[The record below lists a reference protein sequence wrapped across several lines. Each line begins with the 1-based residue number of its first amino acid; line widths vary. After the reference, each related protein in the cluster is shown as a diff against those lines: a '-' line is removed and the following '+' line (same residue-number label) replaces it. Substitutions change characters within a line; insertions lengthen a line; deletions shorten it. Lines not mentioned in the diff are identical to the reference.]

1 MSSPKSP
8 FDPSLDRLG
17 YRELIGQRERAERK
31 QRVGRSEHV
40 EATAFLYAI
49 IDAADRLHE
58 ARAFDGSRALP
69 LDARSRLLHA
79 IERCGGAPSFADLAR
94 LLKVSPPSARNR
106 ALAAAAAG
114 VVELLPCPQ
123 DRRLIQVALT
133 PAGRRLLEGQRT
145 PPVDWVFT
153 LLNGLA
159 PATMASCE
167 HVLRVL
173 AARLERYEKELRR
186 ARRGGPGAY

>member
-1 MSSPKSP
+1 MSSPKSSQDSSVP
-8 FDPSLDRLG
+8 
-17 YRELIGQRERAERK
+17 IGHGERVARRQRA
-31 QRVGRSEHV
+31 GRSERV
-40 EATAFLYAI
+40 EATAFLQAI
-49 IDAADRLHE
+49 VDAGDRLRE
-58 ARAFDGSRALP
+58 ARAFDGSLALP
-69 LDARSRLLHA
+69 LDARSNLLRA

-94 LLKVSPPSARNR
+94 LLQVSPPSARNR

-133 PAGRRLLEGQRT
+133 PTGRRLLEARRM

-167 HVLRVL
+167 HVMRVL
-173 AARLERYEKELRR
+173 AARLERYEKQMRR
-186 ARRGGPGAY
+186 ARRGVPGA

>member
-1 MSSPKSP
+1 
-8 FDPSLDRLG
+8 
-17 YRELIGQRERAERK
+17 
-31 QRVGRSEHV
+31 V

-49 IDAADRLHE
+49 IDAGDRLGE
-58 ARAFDGSRALP
+58 ARAFDGSLALP
-69 LDARSRLLHA
+69 LDARSNLLRA

-94 LLKVSPPSARNR
+94 LLQVSPPAARNR
-106 ALAAAAAG
+106 ALRAAAAG

-133 PAGRRLLEGQRT
+133 PAGLRLLKYQRM

-153 LLNGLA
+153 LLKGLA

-167 HVLRVL
+167 HVMRVL
-173 AARLERYEKELRR
+173 AARLERYEKEMRR
-186 ARRGGPGAY
+186 ARRGVPGA